1 MKKENIEFQ
10 MNDKY
15 QKNVYSNNSVF
26 YIDNVCDFLKISN
39 PFNFDFKKLMKGY
52 YLTHNK
58 WKNKITSEEY
68 DALLDGMPYTN
79 DNEANCINYLKY
91 KCADLNLLS
100 LCKLFECDGSNG
112 SCDLSIDIYN
122 RLWGFTSNIEKNA
135 KFGIRL
141 GPDTM
146 CTVTKTIDEL
156 FRENQKISIRQIY
169 NEIVEN
175 ENTEKTQKLN
185 DIFGEIFV
193 NFSTLGNFVLVPFKF
208 NKARFLLT
216 NDFWDLSLALLELN
230 EDKELDGILSKCDWN
245 QETFTKYINL
255 MFLWDFIE
263 IKNKQY
269 HTILFVKDKDY
280 LFEDISEKYDEIKR
294 YFKIMN
300 NIIKRRSLFMTLML
314 RLSMIDNSVL
324 MKNQEKVELSK
335 FSSLYEEIVSNVFF
349 NKNGTNKIY
358 KGYKEVFDAIQSC
371 LENNLGLDNSDV
383 IDFVKKVEEEIERI
397 KL

>member
-1 MKKENIEFQ
+1 M
-10 MNDKY
+10 
-15 QKNVYSNNSVF
+15 
-26 YIDNVCDFLKISN
+26 
-39 PFNFDFKKLMKGY
+39 
-52 YLTHNK
+52 
-58 WKNKITSEEY
+58 
-68 DALLDGMPYTN
+68 
-79 DNEANCINYLKY
+79 
-91 KCADLNLLS
+91 
-100 LCKLFECDGSNG
+100 
-112 SCDLSIDIYN
+112 
-122 RLWGFTSNIEKNA
+122 
-135 KFGIRL
+135 
-141 GPDTM
+141 
-146 CTVTKTIDEL
+146 
-156 FRENQKISIRQIY
+156 
-169 NEIVEN
+169 
-175 ENTEKTQKLN
+175 
-185 DIFGEIFV
+185 
-193 NFSTLGNFVLVPFKF
+193 
-208 NKARFLLT
+208 
-216 NDFWDLSLALLELN
+216 
-230 EDKELDGILSKCDWN
+230 DGILSKCDWN

-269 HTILFVKDKDY
+269 RTILFVKDKDY

-300 NIIKRRSLFMTLML
+300 NIIKRGSLFMTLML
-314 RLSMIDNSVL
+314 RLSTIDNSVL